1 MRKIFTMSLRQDK
14 VFSAT
19 SVSIY
24 GVTVL
29 FYTIVYMVL
38 MVLPIYTHNHN
49 ANYIT
54 IGWIMGITML
64 TSMVCRPMAGR
75 LIDKYGTS
83 RIFFIAIVFFAFSL
97 CGYFFNS
104 TILYW
109 LARLMQGAIA
119 ACFSTAM
126 EIITINLLSDR
137 LRGQGLSLYS
147 LATVIPTVFAP
158 VLSLYLLQHT
168 SAQFIFLLLFI
179 LGVCNIAISWLLFRK
194 VAAMDIKL
202 SGSKSQSI
210 KDFFNSPE
218 LLIPTII
225 MMLASVGNGAVFTF
239 LPLYLSSISS
249 TFVETYFLLQML
261 TLVCTRFFGSKFL
274 KLNTILPIRL
284 VFLLLSFVCCG
295 FVIIA
300 FYPTPIGLSIAAIAN
315 GIAFALLYPTLL
327 TITSFRI
334 SSVYKGYFLGIFIGG
349 ADLGFAMGG
358 ILIGFIAQTISLHM
372 AFVFCAIMTFIT
384 LPLCLNSK
392 FSRINNQN

>member
-1 MRKIFTMSLRQDK
+1 MSLKQDK

-24 GVTVL
+24 GITVL

-38 MVLPIYTHNHN
+38 MVLPIYAHNHQ

-64 TSMVCRPMAGR
+64 TSMVCRPLAGR
-75 LIDKYGTS
+75 LIDRYGTS
-83 RIFFIAIVFFAFSL
+83 YIFFISIIVFAFSL

-104 TILYW
+104 TIIYW

-158 VLSLYLLQHT
+158 VLSLYLIQHT
-168 SAQFIFLLLFI
+168 SAQSIFLLLFI
-179 LGVCNIAISWLLFRK
+179 LGVCNIAISWLVFKK
-194 VAAMDIKL
+194 VTSLDIK
-202 SGSKSQSI
+202 SSETKSQSL
-210 KDFFNSPE
+210 KNFFHNPQ
-218 LLIPTII
+218 LLFPTII

-249 TFVETYFLLQML
+249 SFVETYFLLQML
-261 TLVCTRFFGSKFL
+261 TLVCARFIGARFMR
-274 KLNTILPIRL
+274 LNTVLPTRL
-284 VFLLLSFVCCG
+284 VLLLLIFVCCS

-300 FYPTPIGLSIAAIAN
+300 FYPKPLGLSIAAIAN

-349 ADLGFAMGG
+349 ADFGFAMGA
-358 ILIGFIAQTISLHM
+358 ILIGIIAQIFSLHM
-372 AFVFCAIMTFIT
+372 AFVFCAILIFIT
-384 LPLCLNSK
+384 LPFCLNPTFFK
-392 FSRINNQN
+392 SRNHN